1 MLKRK
6 KLKLAAIALGLGLW
20 LGFGEGGVSA
30 AKAQLRSDLQLFSDS
45 FISPSFEATQ
55 KTNYQF
61 VGLSLKSAPN
71 AEDFLKMDIEGAV
84 AMGAPLLN
92 YLNIAEI
99 YFQNKQA
106 ENENLIVGRKL
117 INWNELDKRWNF
129 GLWQPL
135 FQWNPLNS
143 QQQGLSGIFW
153 QAERDKYSVTI
164 FASPIFI
171 PNQGPAFE
179 ITDGSFVKGNPWFRR
194 PPDSVRIFQEVTQ
207 VDYNFERPDEMQ
219 AILQTSYGARLSF
232 GNPDTMLAQLSYM
245 YKPSNELAIGYS
257 GILDT
262 SKLRGIVD
270 LKPQIFYHS
279 LSGIDLSQRLGVFR
293 YGVSGI
299 YDRPQKD
306 LEFEEKWT
314 HPEFKDAML
323 VSPFAELIF
332 ADYTFS
338 LQALSI
344 YGGEVHEVGDLA
356 SPDRAPLTIRYPF
369 REAVKLSLET
379 RNLFSNSNRLISRT
393 SYTVSHKNDFEYLQW
408 YLNYRFSSL
417 WSGFTELELVRAGEQ
432 TSQNQNE
439 IAQYRNLDRFM
450 VGLAYVF

>member
-299 YDRPQKD
+299 YD
-306 LEFEEKWT
+306 
-314 HPEFKDAML
+314 
-323 VSPFAELIF
+323 
-332 ADYTFS
+332 
-338 LQALSI
+338 
-344 YGGEVHEVGDLA
+344 
-356 SPDRAPLTIRYPF
+356 
-369 REAVKLSLET
+369 
-379 RNLFSNSNRLISRT
+379 
-393 SYTVSHKNDFEYLQW
+393 
-408 YLNYRFSSL
+408 
-417 WSGFTELELVRAGEQ
+417 
-432 TSQNQNE
+432 
-439 IAQYRNLDRFM
+439 
-450 VGLAYVF
+450 